1 MDTFDVMAGPFR
13 VRHGLVAAALAF
25 CSMTACATG
34 PAVTGEGLL
43 IDTSIVSPNQDARE
57 TFLVMHYTALSL
69 ERSLEVLTSPAAQ
82 VSAHYLVPE
91 HAEVQGFHRIY
102 QLVPESRRAWHA
114 GVSFWQGSRLLNPSS
129 IGIEIVNLGFPAEQE
144 QVPPMQRQWYPYPP
158 AQIEAVGK
166 LARDI
171 VRRHGIRPVRVI
183 GHTDIAAGRKSDPGP
198 LFPWERLYREYG
210 VGAWYDEDTVA
221 YYREHAPWQ
230 GDLAELQARLATYG
244 YDVPVDGLASDTTTH
259 AISAFQMHFHPQR
272 YDGVADV
279 ETVAR
284 LDALLE
290 KYQGKPR
297 PVFTMPRLGQ

>member
-1 MDTFDVMAGPFR
+1 MDTFKVMAGSFR
-13 VRHGLVAAALAF
+13 ARRCLVAAALAL
-25 CSMTACATG
+25 CSVTACAAG
-34 PAVTGEGLL
+34 PAVTGEKLL

-57 TFLVMHYTALSL
+57 TFLVMHYTALPL
-69 ERSLEVLTSPAAQ
+69 ERSLELLTSPATQ

-91 HAEVQGFHRIY
+91 GAEAYGFHRIY
-102 QLVPESRRAWHA
+102 QLVPETRRAWHA

-129 IGIEIVNLGFPAEQE
+129 IGIEIVNLGFPADQE
-144 QVPPMQRQWYPYPP
+144 QVPPMQRQWYPYPS

-171 VRRHGIRPVRVI
+171 VQRHRIRPVRVI
-183 GHTDIAAGRKSDPGP
+183 GHSDIATGRKSDPGP

-230 GDLAELQARLATYG
+230 GDVAELQARLATYG
-244 YDVPVDGLASDTTTH
+244 YDVPIDGLAAETTTH

-279 ETVAR
+279 ETVAK

-290 KYQGKPR
+290 KYQGKTRPTSGMPR
-297 PVFTMPRLGQ
+297 PGL